1 MAVLVADRSETST
14 VCSELFQL
22 GIILPNF
29 ILISSLRI
37 TVQLSSVCFEKWAIF
52 THAICSN
59 LRLSILKNMLAK
71 NEHSEPDSADRSSF
85 FSSIFVSLFTQR
97 DRKNC
102 FLLVNKAWQKD
113 LSVFFYLE
121 QIISCRSHNVFV
133 SKTANNPNLQ
143 FAFKFCG
150 RLRRGLDLVG

>member
-59 LRLSILKNMLAK
+59 LRFSILKNMLAK
-71 NEHSEPDSADRSSF
+71 NEHSEVAVHCSSF

-102 FLLVNKAWQKD
+102 LLLVNKAWQKN
-113 LSVFFYLE
+113 LSVFFIWNKLFHVVATTFLSRKP
-121 QIISCRSHNVFV
+121 QTILICNLHSNFV
-133 SKTANNPNLQ
+133 
-143 FAFKFCG
+143 
-150 RLRRGLDLVG
+150 VV